1 MCSSDLTKKTIDNRV
16 FYWCTAHAKRRYS
29 TAFVNTGQWV
39 THKTSN
45 CRLQKLQDNKR
56 SANKNEVTNN
66 STTIDAKS
74 AETSVVPANIKVD
87 NPSYKSTAASEM
99 LPMRAKLK
107 AMIDNADVTKM
118 ASLYAA
124 AMAEQLDD
132 GEDL

>member
-1 MCSSDLTKKTIDNRV
+1 
-16 FYWCTAHAKRRYS
+16 
-29 TAFVNTGQWV
+29 
-39 THKTSN
+39 
-45 CRLQKLQDNKR
+45 
-56 SANKNEVTNN
+56 
-66 STTIDAKS
+66 
-74 AETSVVPANIKVD
+74 
-87 NPSYKSTAASEM
+87 M